1 MASSKRRSAALPTSN
16 KKKSKQ
22 SSPLLSLAELN
33 SYCDLLLDPNCK
45 NYNHLTPLLEQY
57 PLIKKELRDNGV
69 RGLTEVEKNGRQLTV
84 TLFKVFQ
91 GLVRNGALKYTKSGD
106 EKKQMVVKWFNAK
119 YDTFKNIL
127 LEFLKE
133 RLSYESSLQLDMLEI
148 MFELIKLE
156 ASYMKS
162 NEKDAYFPTATYK
175 KMVENILQSENE
187 FIVLAFIETF
197 VKYWD
202 LQFYF
207 VNDLNE
213 PLTVWKATEQL
224 SDSQLSLIF
233 DNFYL
238 IMKNQLLFTD
248 DYDVLRSEDVLVRS
262 KLPNVL
268 YKLTHFKTQYQ
279 RAFVTVLSY
288 PLSVHQYKEILVILH
303 KRIIPNMEQPQSLM
317 DFLTDA
323 YNVSDD
329 SSVPL
334 LALNSLYEL
343 MKSYNLEYPDF
354 YTKLYTL
361 LTPDILYSRYR
372 SRFFRL
378 CDLFLSSTH
387 LSAALVVSFIK
398 RLARLAISA
407 SASGVVIVIPFIYN
421 QLKRHPSCM
430 IMLHNP
436 EGAKQSIQTDPFSET
451 ELNPLE
457 TNALNSSL
465 WELEALMNHYHPN
478 VATLAKIFAQPFRKP
493 SYNLEDFLDWSYTSL
508 LESEDTRRYK
518 GLAALEFEEYQAPF
532 ESKETPNAYVSGWEL

>member
-1 MASSKRRSAALPTSN
+1 MQNAS

-22 SSPLLSLAELN
+22 SLLLSLVELS

-57 PLIKKELRDNGV
+57 PLIKKELGDNGV
-69 RGLTEVEKNGRQLTV
+69 RGLTEIEKNARQLTV
-84 TLFKVFQ
+84 SLLKIFS
-91 GLVRNGALKYTKSGD
+91 GLVKNGSLKYTKSGD

-119 YDTFKNIL
+119 YDAYKNTL
-127 LEFLKE
+127 LQFLEHK
-133 RLSYESSLQLDMLEI
+133 LSYESSLQLDMLEI
-148 MFELIKLE
+148 MFELVKLE
-156 ASYMKS
+156 AAYMKS
-162 NEKDAYFPTATYK
+162 SEKDAYFPTTTYK
-175 KMVENILQSENE
+175 KLVESILNSENE
-187 FIVLAFIETF
+187 FIVLAFAETF
-197 VKYWD
+197 TQYWD

-213 PLTVWKATEQL
+213 TLTNWKTELNEDRL
-224 SDSQLSLIF
+224 SCIF
-233 DNFYL
+233 SNFYL
-238 IMKNQLLFTD
+238 IMKNQLLFTN

-262 KLPNVL
+262 KLPSAL
-268 YKLTHFKTQYQ
+268 YKLTQFKTQYQ
-279 RAFVTVLSY
+279 KAFVTVLSY

-323 YNVSDD
+323 YNVADD

-387 LSAALVVSFIK
+387 LSAALVASFIK
-398 RLARLAISA
+398 RLARLSITA

-436 EGAKQSIQTDPFSET
+436 DGAKQALQNDPFKEAET
-451 ELNPLE
+451 NPLE
-457 TNALNSSL
+457 TNALSSSL
-465 WELEALMNHYHPN
+465 WELEALMSHYHPN

-508 LESEDTRRYK
+508 LESEETRRYK

-532 ESKETPNAYVSGWEL
+532 ESQEAPSAYLSGWEL